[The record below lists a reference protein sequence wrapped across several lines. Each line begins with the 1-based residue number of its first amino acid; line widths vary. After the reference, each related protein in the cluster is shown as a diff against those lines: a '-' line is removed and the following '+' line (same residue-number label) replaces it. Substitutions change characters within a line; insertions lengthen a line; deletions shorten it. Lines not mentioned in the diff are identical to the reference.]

1 MPLAYVVRHKET
13 VILSIIW
20 FSNLLTL
27 SVPVA
32 IKNGQSRDT
41 GNIDK
46 DKQNTN
52 TAHYVLDTTMRK
64 QTQIIWSILQT
75 TGGKDEPRIQRI
87 WQYAT
92 NEK

>member
-1 MPLAYVVRHKET
+1 MQKKT
-13 VILSIIW
+13 
-20 FSNLLTL
+20 TL
-27 SVPVA
+27 ENTEGA

-64 QTQIIWSILQT
+64 QTQT
-75 TGGKDEPRIQRI
+75 T
-87 WQYAT
+87 
-92 NEK
+92 

>member
-1 MPLAYVVRHKET
+1 MNIFLQNQCKKKT
-13 VILSIIW
+13 
-20 FSNLLTL
+20 TL
-27 SVPVA
+27 ENTEGA

-64 QTQIIWSILQT
+64 QTQT
-75 TGGKDEPRIQRI
+75 T
-87 WQYAT
+87 
-92 NEK
+92 